1 MAKGEMIFISG
12 GVRSGKSAYAEKL
25 LLDRWASR
33 HVYLASGQAYD
44 SEMEERITRHQ
55 KDRENDGWTTI
66 EQPLHME
73 NVLPKL
79 TPGDAVLWDC
89 VTTWLA
95 NELYEGWQEGK
106 PCMEESGCMEQ
117 KWRNM
122 QNTIGS
128 IRNMAEILIVVS
140 NEVLD
145 DFVRDETYQRWLGK
159 IHRWIVDEADEA
171 IEMENGAA
179 YKRK

>member
-12 GVRSGKSAYAEKL
+12 GVRSGKSAHAEKL
-25 LLDRWASR
+25 LLGKRASR
-33 HVYLASGQAYD
+33 HVYLASGQSSD
-44 SEMEERITRHQ
+44 SEMEERIIRHQ
-55 KDRENDGWTTI
+55 KDRENEGWTTI
-66 EQPLHME
+66 EQAVQME

-79 TPGDAVLWDC
+79 KEGDAVLWDC

-95 NELYEGWQEGK
+95 NELYEGWQKEK
-106 PCMEESGCMEQ
+106 PCMEKPGCMEE

-122 QNTIGS
+122 QHTIGS
-128 IRNMAEILIVVS
+128 IRNIAEILIVVS

-159 IHRWIVDEADEA
+159 IHCWIVDEADEA
-171 IEMENGAA
+171 VEMENGAA